1 MAWFPIKL
9 VPDNTKIDFV
19 GMRKP
24 FFLLTAVM
32 ILFSAFYVGFIGLNL
47 GIDFKGGILM
57 EVKTKGPAN
66 IDAMRGKLG
75 NLDLGEVALQGFGA
89 HDDVLIR
96 VQRQEGGEE
105 AQQKAVEKV
114 KAALG
119 DSVQTY
125 RRTEFVGPKVGGEL
139 IQGGTIAVVLSL
151 LAIAAYVW
159 FRFEWQFAVGAIIAL
174 AHDVIATAGMFAVTG
189 LEFNLS
195 SVAAILTIAGYS
207 INDTVVIFD
216 RVREN
221 LRKYKTMDIKELI
234 NLSVNET
241 LARTVLTSLT
251 TFLAVLAIFLFGG
264 PVIQGFSAAMIFGI
278 VVGTYST
285 VYVASSIV
293 IYLGIREKISG
304 GQVGGAAA
312 DGQ

>member
-119 DSVQTY
+119 DGVQTY

-174 AHDVIATAGMFAVTG
+174 AHDVIATVGMFAVTG

-304 GQVGGAAA
+304 GQVGGASA

>member
-174 AHDVIATAGMFAVTG
+174 AHDVIATVGMFAVTG